1 MWRRR
6 FLFVCGLLLIL
17 MVVGAIVSIAA
28 GWPAQFGGKGDPD
41 EVASEFFSRGTAL
54 APPFVPLLLFA
65 IFVLLARRTDRWGTA
80 AVIGTLLLSVVF
92 IVGSLGEAFAEPT
105 PDVPRAALVTIGVV
119 GTLISG
125 MVLVTGLAFLRE
137 RSESKR
143 VASSQPP
150 E

>member
-65 IFVLLARRTDRWGTA
+65 IFVPLARRTDRWGTA

-137 RSESKR
+137 RGESKR